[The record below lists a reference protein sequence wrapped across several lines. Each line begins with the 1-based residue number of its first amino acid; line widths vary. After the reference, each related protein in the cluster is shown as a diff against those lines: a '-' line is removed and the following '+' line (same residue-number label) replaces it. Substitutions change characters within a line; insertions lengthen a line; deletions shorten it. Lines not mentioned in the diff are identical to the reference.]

1 MLQLVAHSV
10 NFLHVGEDHLGIYSV
25 FLDHATHVLSSQ
37 KVRDT
42 SKLLSG
48 SESKLIIF
56 HSVLGCVNLE
66 SFEVESI
73 GEKVVNE
80 CSESKTVGPGLCEVT
95 DLDSVIFTGSALAP
109 DQDGLHLGGEG
120 LLTGDS
126 ELKSKTSMSSH
137 SSTCAVWVKP
147 WSGILYFLNE
157 SRHILKEQVMEVLL
171 LHILQLEG
179 WPVLS
184 SNHFDVFL
192 IRRSGEV

>member
-10 NFLHVGEDHLGIYSV
+10 NFLHIGEDHLRIYSV

-37 KVRDT
+37 EVRDS

-48 SESKLIIF
+48 SKSKFVVF

-66 SFEVESI
+66 SSEVESV

-120 LLTGDS
+120 LLAGDS

-137 SSTCAVWVKP
+137 TSTCAVSV
-147 WSGILYFLNE
+147 ILAKIEKLVIYLDRCIYIGFF
-157 SRHILKEQVMEVLL
+157 VLL
-171 LHILQLEG
+171 NFIINFTYVKNKLGQILF
-179 WPVLS
+179 VLT
-184 SNHFDVFL
+184 
-192 IRRSGEV
+192 G